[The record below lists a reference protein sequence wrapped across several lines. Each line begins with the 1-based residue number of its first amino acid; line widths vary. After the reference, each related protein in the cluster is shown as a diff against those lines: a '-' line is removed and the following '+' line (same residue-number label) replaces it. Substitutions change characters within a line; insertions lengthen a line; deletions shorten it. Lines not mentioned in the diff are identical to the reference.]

1 MRILLVEDDP
11 EISQRIVGRLAGLG
25 FRTDHASDAEAALTW
40 PQPEGIAAMIVDVGL
55 PGASGIALIEQ
66 WRERGLRTPILILSA
81 RGSWQEKVE
90 GLNAGG
96 DDYVVKP
103 VHAEE
108 VAARLRAI
116 MRRVSGHATARLT
129 AGQIAVNPSTGAAWL
144 GGAILDL
151 TQIEARLLYLLVKHQ
166 DRALTWMEILDQL
179 YPGAAERDRNNVEA
193 HIARLRRKIG
203 KNRIVTVRNRGYRLS
218 AD

>member
-25 FRTDHASDAEAALTW
+25 FVTDHAADAEVALTW
-40 PQPEGIAAMIVDVGL
+40 PQPERIAAMIVDVGL

-66 WRERGLRTPILILSA
+66 WRERGLQTPILILSA
-81 RGSWQEKVE
+81 RGSWKEKVE

-96 DDYVVKP
+96 DDYIVKP

-116 MRRVSGHATARLT
+116 MRRASGHATARLT
-129 AGQIAVNPSTGAAWL
+129 AGQIAVDPTTGAAWL

-151 TQIEARLLYLLVKHQ
+151 TKIEAQLLYLLVKHQ
-166 DRALTWMEILDQL
+166 HRSLTWMDILDQL

-203 KNRIVTVRNRGYRLS
+203 RNRIVTVRNRGYRLS

>member
-11 EISQRIVGRLAGLG
+11 EISQRITGRLAGLG
-25 FRTDHASDAEAALTW
+25 FVTDHAADAEVALTW
-40 PQPEGIAAMIVDVGL
+40 PQPERIAAMIVDVGL
-55 PGASGIALIEQ
+55 PGASGITLIEK
-66 WRERGLRTPILILSA
+66 WRERGLQTPILILSA
-81 RGSWQEKVE
+81 RGSWKEKVE

-96 DDYVVKP
+96 DDYIVKP

-116 MRRVSGHATARLT
+116 MRRASGHATARLT
-129 AGQIAVNPSTGAAWL
+129 AGQIAVDPSSGTAWL
-144 GGAILDL
+144 GESVLDL
-151 TQIEARLLYLLVKHQ
+151 TKIESQLLYLLVKHQ
-166 DRALTWMEILDQL
+166 NRALTWGDILDQL
-179 YPGAAERDRNNVEA
+179 YPGSVDRDRNNVEA

-203 KNRIVTVRNRGYRLS
+203 RERIVTVRNRGYRLA